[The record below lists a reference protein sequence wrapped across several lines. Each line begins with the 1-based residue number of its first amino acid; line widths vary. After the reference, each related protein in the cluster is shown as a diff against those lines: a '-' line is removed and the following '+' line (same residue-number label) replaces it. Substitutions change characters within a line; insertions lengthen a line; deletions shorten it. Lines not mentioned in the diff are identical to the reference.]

1 MLALRP
7 LSLLRGTSA
16 LRTRIPALQTAT
28 LRHARAYTSSQDPS
42 HPHLYYHQLRT
53 SPPLM
58 GLSFLPEAPKK
69 GAESRTIIGFLP
81 VGEDVGLEDFRENV
95 KFMYVGGWIEI
106 DASLLQSE
114 IKAGLA
120 TGAGATVE
128 TEASARGSDGYMHI
142 ADGRNLPPPGRIPEP
157 HDIIGSVYVQSGKI
171 LPETYEAQ
179 PMYRI
184 CTQDGV
190 CVLPYGLDEH
200 VLKALKEVAD
210 KE

>member
-1 MLALRP
+1 
-7 LSLLRGTSA
+7 
-16 LRTRIPALQTAT
+16 
-28 LRHARAYTSSQDPS
+28 
-42 HPHLYYHQLRT
+42 
-53 SPPLM
+53 M

-95 KFMYVGGWIEI
+95 KFMYVCGDVDWDRDFRGLK
-106 DASLLQSE
+106 AGH

>member
-1 MLALRP
+1 MFAVRP
-7 LSLLRGTSA
+7 LSYLRGLA
-16 LRTRIPALQTAT
+16 AVRPARSSLPATA
-28 LRHARAYTSSQDPS
+28 LRHARLYTSTQDPS
-42 HPHLYYHQLRT
+42 HPHLYYHQLRS
-53 SPPLM
+53 SPPLL

-81 VGEDVGLEDFRENV
+81 AGEDVGLDDFRENT
-95 KFMYVGGWIEI
+95 KFRE
-106 DASLLQSE
+106 LLQDS
-114 IKAGLA
+114 IKTALGM
-120 TGAGATVE
+120 GAAATVE
-128 TEASARGSDGYMHI
+128 TEASVRGSDGYMHI

-171 LPETYEAQ
+171 LPDTYEPQ

-200 VLKALKEVAD
+200 VLKALQAVAD
-210 KE
+210 EE

>member
-1 MLALRP
+1 MLVLKP
-7 LSLLRGTSA
+7 LSNLCNPSTLRA
-16 LRTRIPALQTAT
+16 RIPSLQTAAF
-28 LRHARAYTSSQDPS
+28 RHVRTYTSSQDPS

-81 VGEDVGLEDFRENV
+81 VGENVGLEDFRENA
-95 KFMYVGGWIEI
+95 KFIE
-106 DASLLQSE
+106 LMQSE

-128 TEASARGSDGYMHI
+128 TEASARGSDGFMHI

-200 VLKALKEVAD
+200 ILKALQEVAD